1 MTTYFVVAK
10 TKNKELVETIQDV
23 LNGIESDEIKFETHE
38 APDDPGQEE
47 GKNILWYF
55 SESHKKARYYAGPP
69 PGPMQKPLW
78 SYDKKDAVGLSD
90 EACKITKDRLDK
102 IGYKTPMELDKL
114 GPKLGVVEGGKKD
127 EPKPAESESGPFA
140 ADDDTQTGDGFM
152 RFYGATQEQIDEC
165 IMELDSGGH
174 FDDLVEYDQKP
185 LLASVNP
192 LIPKGTKCTQVDLTF
207 DSVEN
212 AEKWKQ
218 SKASQEIY
226 MKYASTIK
234 GADFTTVDHGD
245 VTFKT
250 EAELVVVDELE
261 IKENEITSIEFA
273 PGDGLT
279 DDEANAMPTGKDES

>member
-10 TKNKELVETIQDV
+10 TKKKELVETIQDV
-23 LNGIESDEIKFETHE
+23 LNGIENDAISFETHE

-55 SESHKKARYYAGPP
+55 SESHKKARYYVGPP

-78 SYDKKDAVGLSD
+78 SYDKKDACGLSD
-90 EACKITKDRLDK
+90 EACKITKDRLEK
-102 IGYKTPMELDKL
+102 IGYKTPMETDKL

-127 EPKPAESESGPFA
+127 EPTPPESESGPFA
-140 ADDDTQTGDGFM
+140 ADDDTETGDGFM
-152 RFYGATQEQIDEC
+152 RFYGATQEQIDDC
-165 IMELDSGGH
+165 IMELDQGGH

-218 SKASQEIY
+218 NPESQKIY
-226 MKYASTIK
+226 MKYASTIE
-234 GADFTTVDHGD
+234 GAEFTKVDAGD
-245 VTFKT
+245 LQFTDPK
-250 EAELVVVDELE
+250 AIVVEP
-261 IKENEITSIEFA
+261 EITSIEFA